1 MDKQDIKVIIA
12 HKEYEKGKEQLMRI
26 EKNSWSYKN
35 WFVAASILLLVS
47 SFTYFFFLNEV
58 NTEQLF
64 QENFD
69 PYTNI
74 IAPISRNDKSK
85 TNIEIAFENY
95 ELKNY
100 KKAIEDFNQLK
111 TSSKLDLAIINF
123 YIAVSELAEDNTA
136 NAIKILVENTNVPN
150 SWKDKYLWYLSLAYL
165 KNNNLEKA
173 KLNLTK
179 LSKLK
184 SNFKETETLM
194 LLKKLN

>member
-47 SFTYFFFLNEV
+47 SFTYVFFLNEV

-64 QENFD
+64 QENFA

-85 TNIEIAFENY
+85 TNVEIAFENY

>member
-47 SFTYFFFLNEV
+47 SFTYVFFLNEV

-64 QENFD
+64 QENFA

-85 TNIEIAFENY
+85 TNVEIAFENY

-123 YIAVSELAEDNTA
+123 YIAVSELAEENTA